1 MEQNNVA
8 SMGEENI
15 TKLLLRLSLPA
26 TLAMAVMASYNIID
40 TIFVGR
46 LGSQAIAALSVS
58 FPIQMLLSAI
68 GIGTGVGAASLIAR
82 SLGAGKTE
90 DAAIAVGQLIIQ
102 ALFVGVGIM
111 LVSFFYLRPLLL
123 FFGATPEILELT
135 VDYMS
140 VIASG
145 AIFLFLMSMLNNAV
159 RAEGNVVFVMLAMI
173 ISAVSNIILDPFF
186 IFVLGMGI
194 RGAAVATVLA
204 KMIGVFLLLSY
215 YLTRRSILNVR
226 LQHLRP
232 NWRVILEIYRVG
244 LPSMFIQMSPN
255 ISLIIVN
262 RILGNFGY
270 IPIAV
275 MGLVTRFQMFAFMP
289 SLGISQGLLP
299 IIGFNFGAGKYPR
312 IREAMLKGTG
322 AGTVFVTLA
331 GLAFFIFPGFFL
343 RIFSADKEIL
353 SAGMHAVRIMV
364 LMYPLL
370 SVQKNAIVFFQAIG
384 KGTPSL
390 LFSLLRQFLLYIP
403 FILLVPYYF
412 GLTGIWMATPLAD
425 LLAFLVTIIFVSR
438 EFNRMG
444 IPLYVYK
451 KPKSIVL
458 DEKHE
463 APGSDNRRAHF
474 Y

>member
-289 SLGISQGLLP
+289 VLGISQGLLP

-312 IREAMLKGTG
+312 MKEALIKGSL
-322 AGTVFVTLA
+322 AGTAFATLTA
-331 GLAFFIFPGFFL
+331 LALFLFPGFFL
-343 RIFSADKEIL
+343 RIFSAEEEL
-353 SAGMHAVRIMV
+353 LATGVYAVKIMV
-364 LMYPLL
+364 LMYPLHA
-370 SVQKNAIVFFQAIG
+370 VQINSISFFQAIG
-384 KGTPSL
+384 KGVTSL
-390 LFSLLRQFLLYIP
+390 LLSLLRQFLLYVP
-403 FILLVPYYF
+403 AVYLLTYF
-412 GLTGIWMATPLAD
+412 FALNGIWFAMPLAD
-425 LLAFLVTIIFVSR
+425 LLSFFITIAILSR
-438 EFNRMG
+438 EFNRRG
-444 IPLYVYK
+444 IPLFAHREH
-451 KPKSIVL
+451 KPETS
-458 DEKHE
+458 E
-463 APGSDNRRAHF
+463 A
-474 Y
+474 